1 MSVGAN
7 GGVVSNCSHGGVFCG
22 SRRRLHLSYVV
33 SLCYDRGIDVGSQ
46 FTICQFM
53 LLGDTSRRRRLS
65 NCVLREC
72 VRRRALGARA
82 AQIPRRCSGVAVRVG
97 DDNDRGTG
105 EFPPLA
111 QRQTILGTLA
121 RSTQNNCQRWSLLRD
136 LPWPQQEWNARHT
149 DHRHRPLSK
158 FMTCL
163 SFAQM
168 VDSLH
173 LSLIHI

>member
-97 DDNDRGTG
+97 DDMTG
-105 EFPPLA
+105 GRESFRRWPSGKLF
-111 QRQTILGTLA
+111 LG
-121 RSTQNNCQRWSLLRD
+121 RWLD
-136 LPWPQQEWNARHT
+136 LPKTIVSDGRFSGISRGHSRSGMRGIPIIAIGR
-149 DHRHRPLSK
+149 S
-158 FMTCL
+158 
-163 SFAQM
+163 
-168 VDSLH
+168 VSL
-173 LSLIHI
+173 